1 MANNTVVC
9 PVDFISVNENK
20 ARLTAGLVV
29 ILTALYILT
38 KLWLIP
44 LFLLF
49 DFFARGFNLPSYS
62 LLNIISD
69 KLVAIFSIGNKPTD
83 RAPKRFAA
91 KIGFLFSLAVIVCVA
106 LGLKNTAIILA
117 IVLVTFALLESGFGF
132 CAGCHVYSFYS
143 KFLKKKS

>member
-1 MANNTVVC
+1 MANNTVEC
-9 PVDFISVNENK
+9 PVDFVSVNENK

-29 ILTALYILT
+29 ILSALYILT

-49 DFFARGFNLPSYS
+49 DFFTLPSNS